1 MLNRI
6 VLIGRLTRD
15 PELRYTSNGTP
26 VCNFT
31 LAVERNYTNRNG
43 DRDVDFISIV
53 TWRGLAENCARHLGK
68 GRLVGVD
75 GQLHIRKS
83 ENNNRTYINPEV
95 NADNVRFL
103 DFANNNNQRNNS
115 QNNNRQQ
122 NSKNNSQ
129 KSKKQQP
136 QNNQNNQSQQQSQ
149 NQQQNYNQNQGGN
162 GNFDPDDFDVPF

>member
-31 LAVERNYTNRNG
+31 LAVERNYTNRQG
-43 DRDVDFISIV
+43 ERDVDFINIV

-75 GQLHIRKS
+75 GSLHIRKS

-95 NADNVRFL
+95 TADNVRFL
-103 DFANNNNQRNNS
+103 DFGNNQRKNQS
-115 QNNNRQQ
+115 QNNDQ
-122 NSKNNSQ
+122 
-129 KSKKQQP
+129 
-136 QNNQNNQSQQQSQ
+136 Q
-149 NQQQNYNQNQGGN
+149 NQQNKQKQNKADKQDDFDAQFDD
-162 GNFDPDDFDVPF
+162 NFDADDFDVPF

>member
-31 LAVERNYTNRNG
+31 IAVERNYTNRQG
-43 DRDVDFISIV
+43 EHDVDFINIV

-75 GQLHIRKS
+75 GSLQIRKS

-95 NADNVRFL
+95 KADNVRFL
-103 DFANNNNQRNNS
+103 DFANNNNQE
-115 QNNNRQQ
+115 
-122 NSKNNSQ
+122 
-129 KSKKQQP
+129 KQPSVSDQHKERVEKTLKGEE
-136 QNNQNNQSQQQSQ
+136 QDQEFDD
-149 NQQQNYNQNQGGN
+149 
-162 GNFDPDDFDVPF
+162 NFNADDFDVPF

>member
-6 VLIGRLTRD
+6 VLIGRLTKD

-31 LAVERNYTNRNG
+31 LAVERNYTNGNG
-43 DRDVDFISIV
+43 EKDVDFINIV

-75 GQLHIRKS
+75 GSLQIRKS

-103 DFANNNNQRNNS
+103 DFANNNSQRKNS
-115 QNNNRQQ
+115 QAKGNKQHSNGQH
-122 NSKNNSQ
+122 SKNNSQ
-129 KSKKQQP
+129 QSNSK
-136 QNNQNNQSQQQSQ
+136 NNGRQVNEQ
-149 NQQQNYNQNQGGN
+149 YND
-162 GNFDPDDFDVPF
+162 NFEGDDFDVPF